1 MKNLNFLIFLF
12 LLGCS
17 ETDKPKSDE
26 PDLKPLV
33 ETDSVKSTEQAV
45 KDLFEE
51 DTLTVIEKPDK
62 TTIDFPL
69 DSLLSFDS
77 EEELKKIFKNNV
89 KRSIGYYPEGMGKY
103 ANTLLFPDSK
113 NEVEF
118 VWADDSLN
126 FSGLQFI
133 ELSGNETDW
142 KTKEGITLGTG
153 IKELE
158 KLNKKPF
165 TFFGLGWDYSGSI
178 DWKEGYLDE
187 RKIFGSLEYPGEGMP
202 IKFEGLLGDHEI
214 ESSDE
219 LAQAAELILIEI
231 TMRRPE

>member
-1 MKNLNFLIFLF
+1 MIKKL
-12 LLGCS
+12 
-17 ETDKPKSDE
+17 
-26 PDLKPLV
+26 
-33 ETDSVKSTEQAV
+33 
-45 KDLFEE
+45 
-51 DTLTVIEKPDK
+51 DT

-77 EEELKKIFKNNV
+77 EKELKKSFKNNV

-118 VWADDSLN
+118 VWADDSIN
-126 FSGLQFI
+126 YSGLVYIQVCNMRT
-133 ELSGNETDW
+133 EW
-142 KTKEGITLGTG
+142 KTKEGITIGTS

-187 RKIFGSLEYPGEGMP
+187 RKIYGSLEYPGESMP
-202 IKFEGLLGDHEI
+202 IKFEGLLGNHEI

-219 LAQAAELILIEI
+219 LAQAAQLILREI
-231 TMRRPE
+231 IMRRPE